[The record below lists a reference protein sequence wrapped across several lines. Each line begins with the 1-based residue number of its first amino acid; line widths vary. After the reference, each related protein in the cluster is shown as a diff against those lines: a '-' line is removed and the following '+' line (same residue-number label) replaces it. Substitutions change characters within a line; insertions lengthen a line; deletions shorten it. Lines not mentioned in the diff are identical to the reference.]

1 MSHNHLG
8 KEIDVSKSL
17 VKHKIKDEIRNS
29 SNPSDI
35 KLKCTFDEISQEIGY
50 ICPEY
55 KTIISQIT
63 RYRNKQL
70 FPDIKTF
77 DKVSNESEYYK
88 TIRNENF
95 MTFKDSNNF
104 SIAIPCKIVY
114 IP

>member
-1 MSHNHLG
+1 MIEVLKYECSHNHPG

-17 VKHKIKDEIRNS
+17 VKHKIKDKIRNS

-35 KLKCTFDEISQEIGY
+35 KLKRY

-55 KTIISQIT
+55 KTITSQIT

-77 DKVSNESEYYK
+77 DEVPNESEYYK

-95 MTFKDSNNF
+95 MIFKYSNIIIF
-104 SIAIPCKIVY
+104 SIAIPIKIVY
-114 IP
+114 VP